1 MKVTLFL
8 PKVITY
14 LPHQLLINLVL
25 HNPKQNTVFISFSTD
40 SDIKKKKNQVI
51 LQISLP
57 TTVLLV
63 PLGCGNRD
71 DPDEVVPGELNFLSA
86 GGLN

>member
-14 LPHQLLINLVL
+14 LPHQLPNKPSFTIQNRMLSSFPSLLILIL
-25 HNPKQNTVFISFSTD
+25 
-40 SDIKKKKNQVI
+40 KKKNQVI
-51 LQISLP
+51 LRISLP